1 MWRDKGPAKV
11 FYLFENFALDTDRH
25 ELRRGDD
32 LVALEPQVF
41 DLLEYLVR
49 HRDRLVTRDDLVASV
64 WGGRIVSESTLSTR
78 IHAAR
83 QAVGDSGVAQRL
95 LRTLPR
101 KGIRFV
107 GEVVEAASPAGS
119 VAAPAS
125 PSTSMANRPSI
136 AVLPFDNMSS
146 EPDQEYF
153 ADGITEDIITALSKW
168 RWLLVFARNSTFA
181 FRGTGTPVKQIAAEL
196 GARYVLEGSIR
207 QAGDRIRVTAQL
219 IEAATDRHVWA
230 ERFDRELSDIFT
242 VQDEITQRVVTAID
256 PAIGISEI
264 DRAARESSSDV
275 HAWDHF
281 LKGNY
286 YYHRFN
292 KRDMLVARA
301 ELQQAIDIDPYF
313 AAAHARLAA
322 AHAMDIAA
330 GWAENL
336 PESIA
341 AILRSANT
349 AIALDD
355 LDASAHVALAYAR
368 LHAREFDP
376 AIAAARRAVELN
388 PNYHDAYFALGLTLL
403 AGGHSVLA
411 IAAFSDALRLNP
423 RDPAGWNQL
432 GLAMSY
438 YTDRQYEAAMQAVDH
453 ALANRPRFGGGKI
466 IKSAILV
473 RLGKVDEARGL
484 LAEVPAAGFSQLVMF
499 HLYEAKEDLEH
510 YLAAL
515 ETAGWKRSG

>member
-1 MWRDKGPAKV
+1 M

-25 ELRRGDD
+25 ELRRGED

-41 DLLEYLVR
+41 DLLEYVVR
-49 HRDRLVTRDDLVASV
+49 NRDRLVTKDDLVASV

-83 QAVGDSGVAQRL
+83 QAIGDSGEAQRL
-95 LRTLPR
+95 LRTIQR

-107 GEVVEAASPAGS
+107 GEVREGANPADSAA
-119 VAAPAS
+119 AAPAS
-125 PSTSMANRPSI
+125 PSPSMAKRPSI

-207 QAGDRIRVTAQL
+207 QAGGRIRVTAQL

-230 ERFDRELSDIFT
+230 ERFDRDLSDVFT
-242 VQDEITQRVVTAID
+242 VQDEITQRVVSAID

-264 DRAARESSSDV
+264 DRAARERSSDV

-286 YYHRFN
+286 YYHRYN
-292 KRDMLVARA
+292 KRDMQTARA
-301 ELQQAIDIDPYF
+301 ELQQAIDIDPHF

-322 AHAMDIAA
+322 AHAMEIAV

-341 AILRSANT
+341 AIQRSANT

-368 LHAREFDP
+368 LHAREFEP

-388 PNYHDAYFALGLTLL
+388 PNYHDACFALGLTLL
-403 AGGHSVLA
+403 AGGYAVPA
-411 IAAFSDALRLNP
+411 VAAFGNALRLNP

-438 YTDRQYEAAMQAVDH
+438 YTDKQYEAAMQAVDR
-453 ALANRPRFGGGKI
+453 ALANRPRFGGAKI

-473 RLGKVDEARGL
+473 RLGKTDEARVL

-499 HLYEAKEDLEH
+499 QLYKAKEDLEH

-515 ETAGWKRSG
+515 ETAGWKRKRSSDD